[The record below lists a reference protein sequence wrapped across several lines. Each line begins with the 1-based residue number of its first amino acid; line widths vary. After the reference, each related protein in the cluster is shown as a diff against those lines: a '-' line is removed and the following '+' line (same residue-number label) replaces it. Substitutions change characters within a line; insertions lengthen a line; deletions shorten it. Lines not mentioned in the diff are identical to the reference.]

1 MNPKAHAKISAHS
14 AAILAVLLLLCAA
27 IAVLPVSDKSDAAYT
42 GYGTIYEIDLAPG
55 FSYTYTPTYP
65 SDLTVTTVIDKYE
78 STGINASMSG
88 KTLSVTVKD
97 GITSGSYDIILKA
110 TSSTGGI
117 DQNAY
122 QHIRINVVSGLSVS
136 GTIPDVILGNSIN
149 FTPTGTSSMGP
160 VTWAVKS
167 GTVLPAGLTFSNGS
181 LSGTP
186 TTLGLNTVSLTA
198 TAAGESKDLVLS
210 FHVYNALDFNSL
222 PTNGVIVYV
231 TG

>member
-14 AAILAVLLLLCAA
+14 ATILAVLLLLCAA
-27 IAVLPVSDKSDAAYT
+27 IAVLPISDKSDATYT

-55 FSYTYTPTYP
+55 FSYSYTPTYP
-65 SDLTVTTVIDKYE
+65 SDLTVTTSIEKYE
-78 STGINASMSG
+78 STGINASLSN

-117 DQNAY
+117 DQVSY

-136 GTIPDVILGNSIN
+136 GSIDNIVLGDSIS
-149 FTPTGTSSMGP
+149 FTPSGSSGMGDVAWSVKTGTS
-160 VTWAVKS
+160 
-167 GTVLPAGLTFSNGS
+167 LPAGLTFVNGT

-186 TTLGLNTVSLTA
+186 TTLGTNTVYLTA
-198 TAAGESKDLVLS
+198 SAAGETQDLTLT
-210 FHVYNALDFNSL
+210 FTVYSALT
-222 PTNGVIVYV
+222 PTNTPSNGVIVYV
-231 TG
+231 LG